1 MAEQH
6 GKKQQTYYNG
16 FLSTKILY
24 AIHQL
29 VVVTEQKQKNKENIY

>member
-1 MAEQH
+1 MAGQRR
-6 GKKQQTYYNG
+6 KKQQRYYYG

-29 VVVTEQKQKNKENIY
+29 VVVTKQNTQNKENIY